1 MAGIDNARSHI
12 DDLLECLVSFRG
24 LSIKINPG
32 RSRVGMKL
40 VHATVVGDTH
50 LVLSEP
56 LPKDAEEITIRIRL
70 ATPAPAREAMELVK
84 QHG

>member
-1 MAGIDNARSHI
+1 
-12 DDLLECLVSFRG
+12 
-24 LSIKINPG
+24 
-32 RSRVGMKL
+32 MKL
-40 VHATVVGDTH
+40 VHATVIGDTH

-70 ATPAPAREAMELVK
+70 ATPAPARQTMELAK